1 MRICV
6 IGLGYIGLP
15 TAVMLADHGH
25 AVIGVDVNPHVVA
38 ILNRGD
44 IHLEEPGLGERFS
57 AVVARGTFLARTEP
71 EAADVFIV
79 AVPTPNLND
88 EHRSCDLSYVLSA
101 TRSIVPFLMP
111 GNTVII
117 ESTVA
122 PRSTSDEVR
131 PILEAAGF
139 TIGQDLYLAHCPER
153 VLPGRILQELVE
165 NNRIIGGITPA
176 CSEAAARVYRTFVKG
191 ELLLTEA
198 KTAEMAKCMEN
209 TFRDVNI
216 ALANELAKIC
226 VELDIDSLEV
236 IRLANK
242 HPRVNIHQPGP
253 GVGGHCLA
261 VDPYFISAK
270 APGTA
275 RLIRLAR
282 DINSGMPD
290 YVAEQVR
297 ALLAGIDHPVIAVLG
312 AAYKGNTDDTRES
325 PALEVIAHLR
335 QWGGTVRVHDPH
347 VHQAGFVS
355 LEEAVTGA
363 HIVVVLADHSEFRH
377 LDHNIIAARMARPLL
392 FDLKGCVSQ
401 QPDSG
406 LHIVHYGN
414 LSTARKDS
422 LNKAG
427 EDRP

>member
-1 MRICV
+1 VRICV

-15 TAVMLADHGH
+15 TATMLADHGNT
-25 AVIGVDVNPHVVA
+25 VTGVDVNPHVVA

-44 IHLEEPGLGERFS
+44 IHLEEPGLSELFRT
-57 AVVARGTFLARTEP
+57 VVRKGTFLARTEP
-71 EAADVFIV
+71 AAADVFIV

-88 EHRSCDLSYVLSA
+88 EHHSCDLSYVLAA
-101 TRSIVPFLMP
+101 TRSIVPCLRP

-122 PRSTSDEVR
+122 PRSTSDEVK
-131 PILEAAGF
+131 PVLAAAGF
-139 TIGQDLYLAHCPER
+139 TIGEDLYLAHCPER
-153 VLPGRILQELVE
+153 VLPGHILTELVE

-216 ALANELAKIC
+216 ALANELAKVC

-242 HPRVNIHQPGP
+242 HPRVNILQPGP

-261 VDPYFISAK
+261 VDPYFIYAK
-270 APGTA
+270 APATA
-275 RLIRLAR
+275 QMIKLAR
-282 DINSGMPD
+282 DINSGMPG
-290 YVAEQVR
+290 YVAEQVKI
-297 ALLAGIDHPVIAVLG
+297 LLTGIENPVVAIFG

-325 PALEVIAHLR
+325 PALEVIEHLR
-335 QWGGTVRVHDPH
+335 QQGCEVRIHDPH
-347 VHQAGFVS
+347 VHEAGFVS
-355 LEEAVTGA
+355 LDAAVTGA
-363 HIVVVLADHSEFRH
+363 HIVVVLADHSEFRQ
-377 LDHNIIAARMARPLL
+377 LDHRHIAAQMARPLL

-401 QPDSG
+401 QENSG
-406 LHIVHYGN
+406 LTVVNYGN
-414 LSTARKDS
+414 LSAFKPVNPDQ
-422 LNKAG
+422 AG
-427 EDRP
+427 EGRP